1 MIMAAAQGADDD
13 SGARVRPGQPRP
25 PDAARG
31 AGPSPSPSDAE
42 AYVRVDSL
50 NSGYMGS
57 HILFD
62 VDFEA
67 RKGLITVIV
76 GPNGSGK
83 STLLKSLFGL
93 CTIHSGT
100 VMVRNTDI
108 TRMPPHE
115 VARRKIAY
123 LPQVDNVFAN
133 LTVRENLVM
142 AAYTLDSREA
152 RGRIPPLFETFPV
165 LRRLESAKAGV
176 LSGGERQMLGMAMA
190 LMRRPTIMLFDEPT
204 ASLSPRLAG
213 EVMDKIREMKEA
225 FGITVVL
232 VEQNVRR
239 SLGIGDRVYLL
250 ANGKNVF
257 DGTPGE
263 LLAHPEL
270 GRLYL
275 GIG

>member
-1 MIMAAAQGADDD
+1 MAAARGADGP
-13 SGARVRPGQPRP
+13 GARAPPAHPLP

-31 AGPSPSPSDAE
+31 AASASASE

-100 VMVRNTDI
+100 VVVRGTDI

-115 VARRKIAY
+115 VARQKIAY

-142 AAYTLDSREA
+142 AGYMLSSREA

-213 EVMDKIREMKEA
+213 EVIDKIREMKES
-225 FGITVVL
+225 FGITVIL

-257 DGTPGE
+257 DGTPDE